1 MCRCEE
7 WVAQT
12 RSGLGNHGA
21 VPHPPVVDEHAFED
35 DTVTPQELSSRYPTA
50 PNGTQKRARTAT
62 HPTKECSV
70 FWNVKG

>member
-1 MCRCEE
+1 M
-7 WVAQT
+7 
-12 RSGLGNHGA
+12 RSGL
-21 VPHPPVVDEHAFED
+21 PKLDLDWETTEPCPIRLVDEHAFED

>member
-1 MCRCEE
+1 M
-7 WVAQT
+7 
-12 RSGLGNHGA
+12 
-21 VPHPPVVDEHAFED
+21 PHPPVVDEHAFED